1 MPAFIVDGIKDIVG
15 ATGEVWNATYLF
27 IGNKGAR
34 CINNVNE
41 IEHYEFGAALAS
53 DAMLNAMDALDV
65 GVSEMELG
73 SILNAQ
79 GQKNSVVTIAAA
91 GKRFVKANLYPTDN
105 KVKTG
110 DPISLTVAYKGGLS
124 SRAGYAVESLSQL
137 PENIQEPQYPMI
149 DAILT
154 TSSVVA
160 QILLT
165 RKKIDNWVIWVI
177 VDVVYIGLFLMVG
190 MYWTAGLY
198 VVYTGIA
205 VNAVF
210 SWRKEQGTGS
220 KE

>member
-1 MPAFIVDGIKDIVG
+1 MNWLEIIAVVFGVVAIWLASKGEVVNFGIGLVNCVLYGILFGREGLYSGMILQGIYFVINLYGLYSWRKPKVEVDKELKVTWLSWMERAWVLLIVV
-15 ATGEVWNATYLF
+15 ATGLLWG
-27 IGNKGAR
+27 IGVKWGAQ
-34 CINNVNE
+34 
-41 IEHYEFGAALAS
+41 L
-53 DAMLNAMDALDV
+53 
-65 GVSEMELG
+65 
-73 SILNAQ
+73 
-79 GQKNSVVTIAAA
+79 
-91 GKRFVKANLYPTDN
+91 
-105 KVKTG
+105 
-110 DPISLTVAYKGGLS
+110 
-124 SRAGYAVESLSQL
+124 L
-137 PENIQEPQYPMI
+137 PENIQEPQYPMV

-165 RKKIDNWVIWVI
+165 RKKIDNWVIWVL

-210 SWRKEQGTGS
+210 SWNREQGVGS